1 MEKKSNKAYTI
12 VRILLA
18 VVFIPNAFVAFFVQP
33 NQMGLNSE
41 AVTVLDSLWA
51 TGYIM
56 PTVKIIEL
64 IAGIMFL
71 TNKYVQLACILIMPI
86 IINIVLLG
94 VFKEPKGL
102 IISMPILVMIIY
114 LVKENLTAYK
124 PLLSSKRQ

>member
-114 LVKENLTAYK
+114 LVKENLTTYK
-124 PLLSSKRQ
+124 PLLSSARQ

>member
-18 VVFIPNAFVAFFVQP
+18 VVFIPNAFIAFFVQP

-41 AVTVLDSLWA
+41 AVRVLDSLWA

-94 VFKEPKGL
+94 VFKESKGL

-124 PLLSSKRQ
+124 PLLSSARQ

>member
-1 MEKKSNKAYTI
+1 
-12 VRILLA
+12 
-18 VVFIPNAFVAFFVQP
+18 
-33 NQMGLNSE
+33 MGLNSE
-41 AVTVLDSLWA
+41 AVRVLDSLWA

-56 PTVKIIEL
+56 PTVKIVEL

-102 IISMPILVMIIY
+102 IISMPILVLIIY

-124 PLLSSKRQ
+124 PLLNSERQ